1 MKKTLR
7 YNYRLNPTPEQE
19 AKLGEFG
26 ATARG
31 IWNLLLSENMRR
43 YEYDKTFL
51 FYKDMASLLKG
62 IKSFEEF
69 DWIKAFDSAAAQ
81 QVARDLETALKNA
94 FSKGRV
100 QHFPKHKISYKKKKL
115 HNDSFRAV
123 NNSNCIRIEN
133 GAISIPKVGKVP
145 ILLHRKLASKIK
157 TVTIQYRHGKW
168 ECSITQ
174 EVECKTALRVL
185 NRITGFDIN
194 SKQAVVGSDGFV
206 ADNPKFL
213 KQSKEKLNQLQRQLA
228 RRNKGSNR
236 WHKTKQRINKLHGR
250 ISRQRLDFAHKISR
264 QITNGNDILVFE
276 DLNVAAMQKFNG
288 SMVADNVMG
297 LITQLSKYKAE
308 LEGKLYHEIGRFEKS
323 TGVCSECGQH
333 HVLTLNDRNFT
344 CATCGT
350 YQNRDLS
357 SAKSI
362 ARTGELD
369 LIAAGIVARVIP
381 KSQQKS
387 AIKMKVFELSKFADG
402 TEKKRSSLATKA
414 SL

>member
-7 YNYRLNPTPEQE
+7 YNYKLNPTPEQ
-19 AKLGEFG
+19 AVKLIEFG

-43 YEYDKTFL
+43 YEHDKTFL
-51 FYKDMASLLKG
+51 FYKDMASLLKEL
-62 IKSFEEF
+62 KLFEEF
-69 DWIKAFDSAAAQ
+69 GWIKAFDAAAAQ

-94 FSKGRV
+94 FSKGRL
-100 QHFPKHKISYKKKKL
+100 QRFPKHKISYKKKKL

-133 GAISIPKVGKVP
+133 GAISIPKVGKIP
-145 ILLHRKLASKIK
+145 IVFHRKLVSQIK
-157 TVTIQYRHGKW
+157 TVTVQYRHGKW

-174 EVECKTALRVL
+174 EVVCKAAKKLLT
-185 NRITGFDIN
+185 RIAGFDIN
-194 SKQAVVGSDGFV
+194 SKQTIVGSNGFV

-213 KQSKEKLNQLQRQLA
+213 KQSKEKLTHLHRQLA

-236 WHKTKQRINKLHGR
+236 WHKTKQRINKLHGK
-250 ISRQRLDFAHKISR
+250 ISRQRLNFAHQVSR
-264 QITNGNDILVFE
+264 QITNENDILVFE
-276 DLNVAAMQKFNG
+276 DLNVKAMQKFNG

-333 HVLTLNDRNFT
+333 HVLTLNERYFT
-344 CATCGT
+344 CTECDT
-350 YQNRDLS
+350 YQSRDH
-357 SAKSI
+357 SAAMSI
-362 ARTGELD
+362 ASTGETD
-369 LIAAGIVARVIP
+369 LVAAGIVARVIP
-381 KSQQKS
+381 TSQQKS
-387 AIKMKVFELSKFADG
+387 ASKTKVFELSKLVEG
-402 TEKKRSSLATKA
+402 TEKKDAA
-414 SL
+414 

>member
-7 YNYRLNPTPEQE
+7 YNYRLNPRPEQE
-19 AKLGEFG
+19 VKLIEFG

-51 FYKDMASLLKG
+51 FYKGMASLLKE
-62 IKSFEEF
+62 IKPFEEF
-69 DWIKAFDSAAAQ
+69 SWIKAFDSAAQ
-81 QVARDLETALKNA
+81 QVARDLETAMKNA
-94 FSKGRV
+94 FSKGRL
-100 QHFPKHKISYKKKKL
+100 QHFPKHKVSYKRKRL

-133 GAISIPKVGKVP
+133 DAISIPKVGKVP
-145 ILLHRKLASKIK
+145 IVLHRGLASKIK

-168 ECSITQ
+168 GCSTTQ
-174 EVECKTALRVL
+174 EVECKTAKQVL
-185 NRITGFDIN
+185 EKITGFDIN
-194 SKQAVVGSDGFV
+194 SKQTVVGSNGFV

-228 RRNKGSNR
+228 RRTKSSNR
-236 WHKTKQRINKLHGR
+236 WHKTKQRINKLHGK

-264 QITNGNDILVFE
+264 QIINETDIACFE
-276 DLNVAAMQKFNG
+276 DLNVKAIQKFNG

-308 LEGKLYHEIGRFEKS
+308 LEDKLYHEIGRFEKS
-323 TGVCSECGQH
+323 TGICSECGQN
-333 HVLTLNDRNFT
+333 HVLTLNDRYFT
-344 CATCGT
+344 CVACGT

-362 ARTGELD
+362 EKTDELD
-369 LIAAGIVARVIP
+369 LIAAGIVARVAP
-381 KSQQKS
+381 VSQEKQSVKT
-387 AIKMKVFELSKFADG
+387 KVFELSKLDFG
-402 TEKKRSSLATKA
+402 SEKKEAA
-414 SL
+414 

>member
-7 YNYRLNPTPEQE
+7 YNYRLSPTPEQE
-19 AKLGEFG
+19 AKLIEFG

-43 YEYDKTFL
+43 YEHDKTFL
-51 FYKDMASLLKG
+51 FYKDMASLLKEL
-62 IKSFEEF
+62 KPFEEF

-94 FSKGRV
+94 FSKGRL
-100 QHFPKHKISYKKKKL
+100 QRFPKHKISYKKKKL

-123 NNSNCIRIEN
+123 NNSNCIRIEDS
-133 GAISIPKVGKVP
+133 AISIPKVGKIP
-145 ILLHRKLASKIK
+145 LILHRDLASKVK
-157 TVTIQYRHGKW
+157 TVTVQYRHGKW

-174 EVECKTALRVL
+174 EVECKAAKQVL
-185 NRITGFDIN
+185 ESITGFDIN
-194 SKQAVVGSDGFV
+194 SKQTVVGSNGFV

-213 KQSKEKLNQLQRQLA
+213 KQSKQKLNQLQRQLA

-236 WHKTKQRINKLHGR
+236 WHKTKQRINKLHGK

-276 DLNVAAMQKFNG
+276 DLNVKVMQKFNG

-297 LITQLSKYKAE
+297 LITQLSKYKTK

-323 TGVCSECGQH
+323 TGICSECGQR
-333 HVLTLNDRNFT
+333 HVLKLNDRNFT
-344 CATCGT
+344 CVACRVC
-350 YQNRDLS
+350 QNRDLS
-357 SAKSI
+357 AAKSI
-362 ARTGELD
+362 AATGELD
-369 LIAAGIVARVIP
+369 LIAAGIVARVTP
-381 KSQQKS
+381 VSQQKS
-387 AIKMKVFELSKFADG
+387 ASKTKVFELSKFAVG
-402 TEKKRSSLATKA
+402 TEKKEAA
-414 SL
+414 

>member
-7 YNYRLNPTPEQE
+7 YNYRLSPTPEQE
-19 AKLGEFG
+19 AKLIEFG

-43 YEYDKTFL
+43 YEHDKTFL
-51 FYKDMASLLKG
+51 FYKDMASLLKEL
-62 IKSFEEF
+62 KPFEEF

-94 FSKGRV
+94 FSKGRL
-100 QHFPKHKISYKKKKL
+100 QRFPKHKISYKKKKL

-123 NNSNCIRIEN
+123 NNSNCIRIEDS
-133 GAISIPKVGKVP
+133 AISIPKVGKIP
-145 ILLHRKLASKIK
+145 LILHRDLASKVK
-157 TVTIQYRHGKW
+157 TVTVQYRHGKW

-174 EVECKTALRVL
+174 EVECKAAKQVL
-185 NRITGFDIN
+185 ESITGFDIN
-194 SKQAVVGSDGFV
+194 SKQTVVGSNGFV

-213 KQSKEKLNQLQRQLA
+213 KQSKQKLNQLQRQLA

-236 WHKTKQRINKLHGR
+236 WHKTKQRINKLHGK

-276 DLNVAAMQKFNG
+276 DLNVKVMQKFNG

-297 LITQLSKYKAE
+297 LITQLSKYKTE

-323 TGVCSECGQH
+323 TGICIECGQRH
-333 HVLTLNDRNFT
+333 ALTLNDRNFT
-344 CATCGT
+344 CVACRVC
-350 YQNRDLS
+350 QDRDLS
-357 SAKSI
+357 AAKSI
-362 ARTGELD
+362 AATGELD
-369 LIAAGIVARVIP
+369 LIAAGIVARVTPI
-381 KSQQKS
+381 SQQKS
-387 AIKMKVFELSKFADG
+387 ASKTKVFELSKFAVG
-402 TEKKRSSLATKA
+402 TEKKEAA
-414 SL
+414 

>member
-19 AKLGEFG
+19 VKLIEFG

-31 IWNLLLSENMRR
+31 IWNLLLSENLRR

-51 FYKDMASLLKG
+51 FYKDMASLLKE
-62 IKSFEEF
+62 IKPFEEF
-69 DWIKAFDSAAAQ
+69 SWIKAFDSAAAQ
-81 QVARDLETALKNA
+81 QVARDLETAMKNA
-94 FSKGRV
+94 FSKGRL
-100 QHFPKHKISYKKKKL
+100 QHFPKHKVSYKRKRL

-133 GAISIPKVGKVP
+133 DAISIPKVGKVP
-145 ILLHRKLASKIK
+145 IVLHRGLASKIK

-168 ECSITQ
+168 GCSITQ
-174 EVECKTALRVL
+174 EVECKTAKQVL
-185 NRITGFDIN
+185 EKITGFDIN
-194 SKQAVVGSDGFV
+194 SKQTVVGSNGFV

-228 RRNKGSNR
+228 RRTKGSNR
-236 WHKTKQRINKLHGR
+236 WHKTKQRINKLHGK

-264 QITNGNDILVFE
+264 QIINETDIACFE
-276 DLNVAAMQKFNG
+276 DLNVKAMQKFNG

-323 TGVCSECGQH
+323 TGICSECGQN
-333 HVLTLNDRNFT
+333 HVLTLNDRYFT
-344 CATCGT
+344 CVACGT

-362 ARTGELD
+362 EKTGELD
-369 LIAAGIVARVIP
+369 LIAAGIVARVAP
-381 KSQQKS
+381 VSQEKQSVKT
-387 AIKMKVFELSKFADG
+387 KVFELSKLDFG
-402 TEKKRSSLATKA
+402 SEKKEAA
-414 SL
+414 

>member
-7 YNYRLNPTPEQE
+7 YNYRLTPTPEQE
-19 AKLGEFG
+19 IKLIEFG

-51 FYKDMASLLKG
+51 FYKDMASLLKEV
-62 IKSFEEF
+62 KLFEEF
-69 DWIKAFDSAAAQ
+69 SWIKSFDSAAAQ

-94 FSKGRV
+94 FTKGRF
-100 QHFPKHKISYKKKKL
+100 QRFPKHKVSYKKKKL

-133 GAISIPKVGKVP
+133 GVISIPKVGKVP
-145 ILLHRKLASKIK
+145 IVLHRDLASKIK

-174 EVECKTALRVL
+174 EVECKKALRVL
-185 NRITGFDIN
+185 KTIAGFDIN
-194 SKQAVVGSDGFV
+194 SKQTVVGSNGFV

-213 KQSKEKLNQLQRQLA
+213 RQSKEKLNQLQRQLA

-236 WHKTKQRINKLHGR
+236 WHKTKHRINKLHGK

-264 QITNGNDILVFE
+264 QIANENDILCFE
-276 DLNVAAMQKFNG
+276 NLNVAAMQKFNG

-323 TGVCSECGQH
+323 TGICSECSQR
-333 HVLTLNDRNFT
+333 HVLTLNERHFT
-344 CATCGT
+344 CTACDT

-357 SAKSI
+357 AAKSI

-369 LIAAGIVARVIP
+369 LIAAGIVARVNP
-381 KSQQKS
+381 VSQQKS
-387 AIKMKVFELSKFADG
+387 ATKTKVFELSKFVVG
-402 TEKKRSSLATKA
+402 SEKKEAA
-414 SL
+414 

>member
-19 AKLGEFG
+19 AKLIEFG

-43 YEYDKTFL
+43 YEHDKTFL
-51 FYKDMASLLKG
+51 YYNDMASLLKE
-62 IKSFEEF
+62 IKPFEEF
-69 DWIKAFDSAAAQ
+69 GWIKAFDSAAGQ

-94 FSKGRV
+94 LSKGRL
-100 QHFPKHKISYKKKKL
+100 QRFPKHKISYKKKKL

-133 GAISIPKVGKVP
+133 GSISIPKIGKVP
-145 ILLHRKLASKIK
+145 IVLHRVLVSTIK
-157 TVTIQYRHGKW
+157 TVTVQYRHGKW

-185 NRITGFDIN
+185 KTITGFDIN
-194 SKQAVVGSDGFV
+194 SRQTVVGSNGYV

-213 KQSKEKLNQLQRQLA
+213 KHSKEKLNLLQRQLA
-228 RRNKGSNR
+228 RRRKGSNR
-236 WHKTKQRINKLHGR
+236 WQKTKQRINKLHGK
-250 ISRQRLDFAHKISR
+250 ISRQRLDFAHKVSR
-264 QITNGNDILVFE
+264 QIINETDIACFE
-276 DLNVAAMQKFNG
+276 DLNVKAMQKFNG
-288 SMVADNVMG
+288 SMISDNVMG

-323 TGVCSECGQH
+323 TGICSECGQH
-333 HVLTLNDRNFT
+333 HVLTLNDRHFT
-344 CATCGT
+344 CVACGA
-350 YQNRDLS
+350 YQSRDLS
-357 SAKSI
+357 AAKSI

-369 LIAAGIVARVIP
+369 LIAAGIVVKVLKP
-381 KSQQKS
+381 TSQQKAAS
-387 AIKMKVFELSKFADG
+387 KTKVFELLKFAVG
-402 TEKKRSSLATKA
+402 SEKKEAA
-414 SL
+414 